1 MDQKKIGQYIAIKR
15 KAQGLTQ
22 AQLAELLGVGDK
34 AVSKWERGLSLPDVS
49 KYQELCKVL
58 EVSLNELFAGE
69 DLPAERVAT
78 QAEQNFMGLAKIEKA
93 KRRQLLKIIVLLVT
107 CIIVLVCG
115 YIANRNLAQED
126 NDNRLA
132 QLKYNITDADEN
144 YTHYTHDGE
153 PLIGVTVVDE
163 AATVTK
169 KSYVS
174 LDGRTEISVT
184 LTNYDSYEAAVA
196 EDDEYM
202 YRSSHEFPDSELGE
216 GINRI
221 ICGILKSGGAMAW
234 ICTDCGIYTMTARTM
249 QFDDAYCEEE
259 LHFFL
264 SGISVDETLENEVY
278 KTAR

>member
-69 DLPAERVAT
+69 DLPAERIAV
-78 QAEQNFMGLAKIEKA
+78 QSEQNFMNLAKVEKA
-93 KRRQLLKIIVLLVT
+93 KRRQLVKIIALLTACIVVLSW
-107 CIIVLVCG
+107 G
-115 YIANRNLAQED
+115 YITNLKLEQED

-163 AATVTK
+163 ATTVTK

-174 LDGRTEISVT
+174 LDGRTEIRVT
-184 LTNYDSYEAAVA
+184 LANYDSYEAAVA

-202 YRSSHEFPDSELGE
+202 YRSSHELPASELGE

-221 ICGILKSGGAMAW
+221 ICGVLKSGGAMAW
-234 ICTDCGIYTMTARTM
+234 IHTDCGTYTMTARTM
-249 QFDDAYCEEE
+249 QYDDTYCEEE

>member
-69 DLPAERVAT
+69 DLPAERIAV
-78 QAEQNFMGLAKIEKA
+78 QSEQNFMNLAKVEKA
-93 KRRQLLKIIVLLVT
+93 KRRQLVKIIALLTACIVVLSW
-107 CIIVLVCG
+107 G
-115 YIANRNLAQED
+115 YITNLKLEQED

-163 AATVTK
+163 ATTVTK

-184 LTNYDSYEAAVA
+184 FANYDSYEAAVA
-196 EDDEYM
+196 EEDDYI
-202 YRSSHEFPDSELGE
+202 YRSSHEFPASELGE

>member
-1 MDQKKIGQYIAIKR
+1 MAQKKIGQYIAIKR

-69 DLPAERVAT
+69 DLPAERIAV
-78 QAEQNFMGLAKIEKA
+78 QSEQNFMNLAKVEKA
-93 KRRQLLKIIVLLVT
+93 KRRQLVKIIALLTACIVVLSW
-107 CIIVLVCG
+107 G
-115 YIANRNLAQED
+115 YITNLKLEQED

-163 AATVTK
+163 ATTVTK

-184 LTNYDSYEAAVA
+184 FANYDSYEAAVA
-196 EDDEYM
+196 EEDDYI
-202 YRSSHEFPDSELGE
+202 YRSSHELPVSELGE